1 MAYRKGNKCNYL
13 MVNELLLTLVV
24 QGEALSPLTPVSF
37 HYTRNFRPG
46 QSLIVSD
53 DLIACDADV
62 PPTAYSRDLINVC
75 TLTTDLGAVPKSLFT
90 RLTTTRGVEFDNL
103 DFTLEMVVE
112 SAGLGFELKVDG
124 VRYGRVEA
132 EFH

>member
-1 MAYRKGNKCNYL
+1 MYSLIFR
-13 MVNELLLTLVV
+13 
-24 QGEALSPLTPVSF
+24 
-37 HYTRNFRPG
+37 RPG
-46 QSLIVSD
+46 QSLVVSD
-53 DLIACDADV
+53 DLIASDADGE
-62 PPTAYSRDLINVC
+62 PPTAYSRDLVNVC

-112 SAGLGFELKVDG
+112 SAGLAFELKVDG
-124 VRYGRVEA
+124 FRYGRVEA